1 MTLLTTLADVKTYTG
16 ATDTSGDPAIT
27 ALISNASAFIER
39 FCNRTFASTSYTET
53 RNGNNRARMM
63 LNNSPI
69 TAVSSLSIDGYSIP
83 ASTGPTVG
91 GYTFDSHSLYL
102 RPGYINGSGFGA
114 YGEFT
119 GGIQNVV
126 IAYTAGFATVP
137 SDVAQ
142 ACIELIA
149 FKMAKRNR
157 IDKKNET
164 LGAQQTIGFDT
175 SDMPA
180 SVKTALVPYQRFT
193 VY

>member
-69 TAVSSLSIDGYSIP
+69 QSLTSVTIDGAAVPI
-83 ASTGPTVG
+83 STGPTVG
-91 GYTFDSHSLYL
+91 GYTFDSHCVYL
-102 RPGYINGSGFGA
+102 RPGAGFDQFDRGV
-114 YGEFT
+114 
-119 GGIQNVV
+119 QNVV
-126 IAYTAGFATVP
+126 IVYTAGFTSVP

-149 FKMAKRNR
+149 FKLAKRNR
-157 IDKKNET
+157 IDKKSET
-164 LGAQQTIGFDT
+164 LGQQQTISFDT

-180 SVKTALVPYQRFT
+180 AVKTALLPYQRMT
-193 VY
+193 VF

>member
-1 MTLLTTLADVKTYTG
+1 MTLLTTLTDVKTYTG
-16 ATDTSGDPAIT
+16 ATDPSGDAAIT

-39 FCNRTFASTSYTET
+39 FCNRTFGLASYTEV
-53 RNGNNRARMM
+53 RNGNNRPRMM

-69 TAVSSLSIDGYSIP
+69 TAVSSLSIDGYSIQV
-83 ASTGPTVG
+83 SSGPTVG
-91 GYTFDSHSLYL
+91 GYTFDNHSIYL
-102 RPGYINGSGFGA
+102 RPGYINGSGFRG

-119 GGIQNVV
+119 RGIQNVV